1 MEIFAIF
8 FGAQRTKVPN
18 NRRNR
23 CWVHDWGNVLEVS
36 PHYRHKLHLRLE
48 LGDPRQL
55 RIQYERAIYHLMSL
69 QLFLSCAPHSNDKVI

>member
-23 CWVHDWGNVLEVS
+23 CWVHDWGNVIEVS

-48 LGDPRQL
+48 LGDPRQV
-55 RIQYERAIYHLMSL
+55 RIQYERDLPLDEPAIVPLLRST
-69 QLFLSCAPHSNDKVI
+69 QQ